1 MKCSNCRPSR
11 SGGLL
16 VAAAAILA
24 LTLQMPPEALA
35 GKPIDWEKKLQ
46 KGYYNLSIGNTE
58 EAIVFFQDKVKSY
71 PASGACHTGLGVA
84 LKRKGKMS
92 EAKSE
97 LRRSTEVEPTYADAF
112 YELATM
118 LESDKDYAGAAQSYE
133 QYLVLKPDSN
143 RRTVVGE
150 RIRFCKEHM

>member
-1 MKCSNCRPSR
+1 MKSSNCRTSR

-16 VAAAAILA
+16 LAAAASLA
-24 LTLQMPPEALA
+24 LTFQIAPHGFA
-35 GKPIDWEKKLQ
+35 GKPVDWEKKLH
-46 KGYYNLSIGNTE
+46 KGYYDLSIGNTE
-58 EAIVFFQDKVKSY
+58 EAIVFFQKQVKSY

-84 LKRKGKMS
+84 LKRKGKMT
-92 EAKSE
+92 EAKAE

-118 LESDKDYAGAAQSYE
+118 LESDKDYTGAVQSYE

-143 RRTVVGE
+143 RRTVVAD

>member
-1 MKCSNCRPSR
+1 MKSSNCLTSR

-16 VAAAAILA
+16 LVAAAV
-24 LTLQMPPEALA
+24 LTLGIQLAPAAFA

-58 EAIVFFQDKVKSY
+58 EAIVFFQTKVKDY

-84 LKRKGKMS
+84 LKRKGKMT

-112 YELATM
+112 YELGAM